1 MESLGPVQ
9 SEHRQTLTYPIVWS
23 AIADLVIAGS
33 VFAALNGQPE
43 GGWAL
48 AAGTAVALGLYLFL
62 NPRQQ
67 LVMHQNG
74 LELIKRGKA
83 DTLLWLDVTKAAS
96 TYSHHS
102 HPDALVDIKLHRTTG
117 RPIVLRMNWSN
128 RKQLARRL
136 WELFPPRR

>member
-1 MESLGPVQ
+1 MDDLGPVE

-23 AIADLVIAGS
+23 AIATLVIAGS

-48 AAGTAVALGLYLFL
+48 AACTAAALALYLFL

-67 LVMHQNG
+67 LAIHQHG
-74 LELIKRGKA
+74 LQLIQRGKT
-83 DTLLWLDVTKAAS
+83 DTLLWRDVTKASS

-102 HPDALVDIKLHRTTG
+102 HADALVDIKLHRATG